1 MPSSTLLPRIVEKGR
16 FMSVLELS
24 DLPIE
29 KITNA
34 IGDLFNLRH
43 LGLRNSKVKLLPKS
57 IEKLSNLLTL
67 DLYRTNIEEL
77 PIGIVKLQRLR
88 HLFVE
93 KASDHSER
101 VFRCLSGICIPKGLR
116 NLQTLQTLEAQS
128 GSIRHLGELGQ
139 LRILRIWNVKGV
151 YCGDL
156 CESLAQMQSLSH
168 LTVGASDENV
178 ILRLNAPPPNLQKLR
193 LNGQLDEDTLDQSP
207 HFQEAGRYLYSL
219 RLYWSQLRG
228 DPLPSL
234 SRLSNLTELRFS
246 NAYNWEKLVFLT
258 GCFPKLKT
266 LILRDLPSLKCLEIH
281 KGAMASLEELTLWN
295 LSNMMEVPP
304 GLEFLVTIRV
314 LTFYEIT
321 PEFLRLLHNCPR
333 IRGTRWWYTLR

>member
-1 MPSSTLLPRIVEKGR
+1 M
-16 FMSVLELS
+16 
-24 DLPIE
+24 
-29 KITNA
+29 N
-34 IGDLFNLRH
+34 
-43 LGLRNSKVKLLPKS
+43 LLPKS

-88 HLFVE
+88 HLFAE
-93 KASDHSER
+93 KASDRSER

-116 NLQTLQTLEAQS
+116 NLRNLQTLQTLEAQS
-128 GSIRHLGELGQ
+128 ESIRHLGELGQ
-139 LRILRIWNVKGV
+139 LRSLRIWNVKGV
-151 YCGDL
+151 YCGHL

-178 ILRLNAPPPNLQKLR
+178 ILRLNALPPNLQKLR

-207 HFQEAGRYLYSL
+207 LFQEAGRYLYSL

-246 NAYNWEKLVFLT
+246 NAYNREKLAFLT
-258 GCFPKLKT
+258 GYAS
-266 LILRDLPSLKCLEIH
+266 PS
-281 KGAMASLEELTLWN
+281 
-295 LSNMMEVPP
+295 
-304 GLEFLVTIRV
+304 
-314 LTFYEIT
+314 
-321 PEFLRLLHNCPR
+321 
-333 IRGTRWWYTLR
+333 